1 VQGDTVTA
9 SAFSAA
15 ASRGRLL
22 LDGAMATYVHAMR
35 GESGGVAAC
44 DGLSLSDP
52 ALVRRVH
59 EDYLAAGAD
68 IVRTN
73 SFRAAA
79 RHHAGDASQLCAAAA
94 RLARDAAEAWTR
106 RTPERARLVAGAL
119 GPADEHGPHERIRAA
134 YRAPLRALLDGGVD
148 LVLLETCCHAA
159 QASAALAAVADA
171 KADAGRDVPV
181 ILSMALGAGGRLAV
195 SGASIDDLLAAIDPA
210 AVVALG
216 VNCGAGPDG
225 LRGALAALGRHT
237 ALVTCHPSAGLP
249 GADGRH
255 PVAPDDFARQ
265 VSSYVAAG
273 LAHVVGGCCGTTP
286 AHVAAL
292 AHAGPQ

>member
-1 VQGDTVTA
+1 VQGDTVTG
-9 SAFSAA
+9 SAFTLAA
-15 ASRGRLL
+15 FSRRLL
-22 LDGAMATYVHAMR
+22 LDGATATYVHAMR
-35 GESGGVAAC
+35 GGSGGVAAC

-59 EDYLAAGAD
+59 DDYLAAGAD

-73 SFRAAA
+73 SFGAAA
-79 RHHAGDASQLCAAAA
+79 RRHAHDAPEVCAAAA
-94 RLARDAAEAWTR
+94 RLARDAADAWTR
-106 RTPERARLVAGAL
+106 RTPERARFVAGAL
-119 GPADEHGPHERIRAA
+119 GPTDERGARDRVRAA

-148 LVLLETCCHAA
+148 LVLLETCCHPA
-159 QASAALAAVADA
+159 QASAALAAVTDA

-195 SGASIDDLLAAIDPA
+195 SGASIDDLLAVIDPA
-210 AVVALG
+210 AVAALG

-225 LRGALAALGRHT
+225 LHDALAALGRHT

-255 PVAPDDFARQ
+255 PIAPGDFARH
-265 VSSYVAAG
+265 VAGYVAAG
-273 LAHVVGGCCGTTP
+273 LARAVGGCCGTTP

-292 AHAGPQ
+292 ARAE